1 MVHKVEMFII
11 YDSVSW
17 IISGSKLS
25 AGINDKVWEMTIA
38 TTHHGKALNN

>member
-17 IISGSKLS
+17 IISESKLS
-25 AGINDKVWEMTIA
+25 AGINDKVLGMTIA